1 MFKLNLKIALR
12 NLWKNKAYTAINIL
26 GLSLGLAGFMM
37 ILTYVNRET
46 SYDKWNEKLYR
57 TYRVGREE
65 VQNGAESKGP
75 KIKRLFAKMLNEQ
88 FHEVEN
94 VSVGHLES
102 RRYLYGTEDIS
113 KPAERSVTV
122 TVDSNFL
129 KVYPLTPVKG
139 SIIGFNTAPNAV
151 AISLSCA
158 KKYFGDEDPI
168 GKTLIRKGGFNFKDE
183 NLVVKA
189 VWDDQ
194 KQPSVFKFDVITKL
208 DEKVYGDQLLGTS
221 FSTLFTLRKNAD
233 HKQLFEKINNQYLI
247 ERAKLAS
254 KNSSAAFNPSIEE
267 AKEILKKEEGITNHK
282 VIIES
287 VPDINLTSYYSSD
300 NPKQKS
306 IYILATLAGFLIF
319 ISCVN
324 YTNMALVL
332 AQSRAKEVGVKKV
345 LGCFRADLTKQFL
358 LETAVQCIGAFL
370 IALMLVELFMP
381 SVNLMIN
388 DNLKFFDG
396 YNTLK
401 VLQQSLLLLAG
412 VIIIAGLYPALILSG
427 YAPVKVLK
435 GNLSTSKKIGA
446 FRKVLIVSQFAIAAS
461 LAISFLVVYA
471 QLQYMKNKDLG
482 IEPKLLVNLGIAD
495 FKHRNLN
502 PNEFES
508 IKQRLLT
515 IKGVEDVSRSVDMPI
530 NDSGFE
536 DDIEFKGIKQK
547 VDAKYT
553 DPNYL
558 SVVKGKIIAGR
569 DFSAQ
574 KMSTDTLNSVIINQT
589 LYNKLSLS
597 DRLDQQL
604 GIYVNDELKQ
614 FNVIGVVKDIQVY
627 GFESKINPTIY
638 MANDFK
644 FHWRQNVLIRING
657 HNITETISDIKK
669 TWRQIEPGDEPNINF
684 IDEVAAKMNLSYEVS
699 GRLIFLFGSLTL
711 LVSLFGLLSI
721 AAYSAKIRLKEI
733 AVRRVLGA
741 STGSLLKLLN
751 KDLVKLVLMA
761 NIIADVLA
769 YIYMDSWFRIF
780 VYRIEMPFMLFLSVN
795 LVSVLLAIA
804 IVSMQSIRA
813 VKADPVK
820 MLKYE

>member
-12 NLWKNKAYTAINIL
+12 NLWKNKSYTTINIL
-26 GLSLGLAGFMM
+26 GLALGLAGFMT

-46 SYDKWNEKLYR
+46 GYDKWNEKLYR
-57 TYRVGREE
+57 TYRVGRAE

-75 KIKRLFAKMLNEQ
+75 KIKALFAKMLNEQ
-88 FHEVEN
+88 FHEVEK
-94 VSVGHLES
+94 VAVGHLEN
-102 RRYLYGTEDIS
+102 RRYLYGTNDVS
-113 KPAERSVTV
+113 KPTERSATAM
-122 TVDSNFL
+122 VDSNFL
-129 KVYPLTPVKG
+129 EVYPLEPIKG
-139 SIIGFNTAPNAV
+139 SVAEFNASPNAI

-158 KKYFGDEDPI
+158 KKYFGNEDPI
-168 GKTLIRKGGFNFKDE
+168 GKILIRKGGSNFKDE

-208 DEKVYGDQLLGTS
+208 DTKIYGDQLLGVF
-221 FSTLFTLRKNAD
+221 FSTMFTVNKNVD
-233 HKQLFEKINNQYLI
+233 TKQLFERINNQYLI
-247 ERAKLAS
+247 ESAKLAS
-254 KNSSAAFNPSIEE
+254 KNSSATFNPSIEE
-267 AKEILKKEEGITNHK
+267 AKEILKKEEGITSSK
-282 VIIES
+282 VIIEA
-287 VPDINLTSYYSSD
+287 VPDINLTSHYSSD

-345 LGCFRADLTKQFL
+345 LGCFRIDLTKQFL

-381 SVNLMIN
+381 SINLMIN
-388 DNLKFFDG
+388 DNLRFFDG
-396 YNTLK
+396 YNTFK
-401 VLQQSLLLLAG
+401 VLQQSLLLLIG

-435 GNLSTSKKIGA
+435 GNLSTSKKIGT
-446 FRKVLIVSQFAIAAS
+446 FRKVLMVSQFAIAAS

-482 IEPKLLVNLGIAD
+482 IEPKLLVNLGVANH
-495 FKHRNLN
+495 KHRNLN

-508 IKQRLLT
+508 IRQRLLT

-536 DDIEFKGIKQK
+536 DDIEFRGIKQK

-569 DFSAQ
+569 GFSAQ
-574 KMSTDTLNSVIINQT
+574 KMSTDTLNSVVINQT
-589 LYNKLSLS
+589 LFNKLALS
-597 DRLDQQL
+597 PNLDQQI
-604 GIYVNDELKQ
+604 GIYVNDELKK
-614 FNVIGVVKDIQVY
+614 FNIIGVVKDIQIY
-627 GFESKINPTIY
+627 GFETKINPTIY
-638 MANDFK
+638 LTSDFK
-644 FHWRQNVLIRING
+644 FHWRQNIIIRINA
-657 HNITETISDIKK
+657 HNITETIGDIKK
-669 TWRQIEPGDEPNINF
+669 TWRQIEPGEEPSISFVDEI
-684 IDEVAAKMNLSYEVS
+684 VAKMNLSYEIS

-751 KDLVKLVLMA
+751 KDLVKLVLAA

-769 YIYMDSWFRIF
+769 YIYMSNWFKVF
-780 VYRIEMPFMLFLSVN
+780 TYRIEMPFILFLSVN
-795 LVSVLLAIA
+795 IASVLLAIA
-804 IVSMQSIRA
+804 IVSLQSMRA